1 MALALTASMEL
12 VRTIETFTTSQRFWS
27 TFLTGSYVSTT
38 VEIAFEKVHKDYRR
52 LAPFVAPNVQGKIQ
66 RRQGGNLV
74 AFRPAYVK
82 PKDVVDPSE
91 LRSRMPGESLD
102 PTNPATMANRRLAKR
117 GEILED
123 HRVMIDNTVEWMAS
137 QALIFGQVT
146 VVGDDY
152 PTTTVDFLRDAQL
165 TRVLTGAAQWG
176 LGTGDSLQDLKD
188 MRLRVKDLTGAN
200 IRTILMGQG
209 AWDKFYSDNEEL
221 FKELSD
227 TRYRGSESALSR
239 VVDGLDDI
247 EWMGQISGINGQG
260 RLDFYVVTTTFV
272 DQKSV
277 VKRHLPDNGVVGI
290 AKDTVQL
297 TDCYGAIE
305 DLRAGPSGFAAMKWF
320 PKNYE
325 TEDPSQEYI
334 LTQSAPLVVPG
345 QPNGTFFIQ
354 VADDE

>member
-1 MALALTASMEL
+1 MPLELTPSMEL
-12 VRTIETFTTSQRFWS
+12 VRTVETFTTSQRFWS
-27 TFLTGSYVSTT
+27 NFITGEYVSTT
-38 VEIAFEKVHKDYRR
+38 REIAFEKVHKDYRR

-66 RRQGGNLV
+66 RRAGGTLS
-74 AFRPAYVK
+74 AFTPAYVK

-102 PTNPATMANRRLAKR
+102 PTNPATMAMRRLAKR

-123 HRVMIDNTVEWMAS
+123 HRRQIENTVEWMSA

-146 VVGDDY
+146 VEGDDY
-152 PTTTVDFLRDAQL
+152 PTTTVDFQRDASL
-165 TRVLTGAAQWG
+165 TRVLTSASRWG
-176 LGTGDSLQDLKD
+176 LGTGDSLNDLKEL
-188 MRLRVKDLTGAN
+188 RLRVKNLTGAN
-200 IRTILMGQG
+200 VRTILMGQG
-209 AWDKFYSDNEEL
+209 AWDKFYADNEAL

-227 TRYRGSESALSR
+227 TRYRGSETALSR
-239 VVDGLDDI
+239 VADGLDDI

-260 RLDFYVVTTTFV
+260 RLDFFVVTTTFV
-272 DQKSV
+272 NQDSTIG
-277 VKRHLPDNGVVGI
+277 RHLPDNGVVGI
-290 AKDTVQL
+290 ARDTVQL
-297 TDCYGAIE
+297 TGCYGAIE

-345 QPNGTFFIQ
+345 QPNGSFFIQ
-354 VADDE
+354 VADEE